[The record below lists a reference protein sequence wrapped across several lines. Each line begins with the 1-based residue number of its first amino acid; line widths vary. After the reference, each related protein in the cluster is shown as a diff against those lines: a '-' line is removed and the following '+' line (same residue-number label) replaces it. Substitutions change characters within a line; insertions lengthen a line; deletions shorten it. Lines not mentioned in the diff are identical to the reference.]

1 MIVTVSHQHF
11 FDSAEAL
18 VLKNQKGKEI
28 DFRNSISRA
37 YYALFL
43 KAREIAKKLPEPTEK
58 LRSHEKVIKQFEA
71 HPKLKHFVYAMTQRR
86 DKRNNADY
94 DTHLS
99 ITYSETESHYKSVKS
114 MLEKLDKVQI

>member
-1 MIVTVSHQHF
+1 MTVSYQQF

-43 KAREIAKKLPEPTEK
+43 KAREIAEKLPNPPEK
-58 LRSHEKVIKQFEA
+58 LKSHEKVIRQFEL
-71 HPKLKHFVYAMTQRR
+71 HQKLKHFAPVITQRKL
-86 DKRNNADY
+86 KRCNADY
-94 DTHLS
+94 DTHLTIS
-99 ITYSETESHYKSVKS
+99 HADAENHYKSVKS
-114 MLEKLDKVQI
+114 LLEKLDKVKI